1 MHLLKKSQSTEDKP
15 LVFAKEKRVLKLHV
29 ALGLAE
35 SGEKRIRDGARIM
48 VQGYMEKK
56 KKKKNHRWGFF

>member
-35 SGEKRIRDGARIM
+35 SGEKRIRDGPRIM

-56 KKKKNHRWGFF
+56 KKNNNHRWGFF